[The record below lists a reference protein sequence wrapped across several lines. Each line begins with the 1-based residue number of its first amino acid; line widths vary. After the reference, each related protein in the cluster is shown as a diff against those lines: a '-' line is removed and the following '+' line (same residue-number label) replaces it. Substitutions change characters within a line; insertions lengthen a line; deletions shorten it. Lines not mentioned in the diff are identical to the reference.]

1 MIISYAEGI
10 IVGKVNMWWERL
22 IVVGLRMSEV
32 ESTVKIDEK
41 GRIMLPEKVRK
52 ATKLGKGTYV
62 TVKAKDRTITIEPA
76 KSIADKYCGIFQI
89 TNWPEDLDEF
99 TMEATRKWWATHGT

>member
-1 MIISYAEGI
+1 VWERFIQWELLST
-10 IVGKVNMWWERL
+10 VGKF
-22 IVVGLRMSEV
+22 MSEA
-32 ESTVKIDEK
+32 ESTVRIDEK

-62 TVKAKDRTITIEPA
+62 TIRAKDKTITIEPA

-89 TNWPEDLDEF
+89 ANWPEDLDEF
-99 TMEATRKWWATHGT
+99 TTEVTRKWWATHDT

>member
-1 MIISYAEGI
+1 
-10 IVGKVNMWWERL
+10 
-22 IVVGLRMSEV
+22 MSEA

-99 TMEATRKWWATHGT
+99 TIEATRKWWATHGT